1 MYARRMKIRREKNR
15 REKKLQGAHTWVRP
29 YRKKNM
35 KRILEKI
42 VESVLTV
49 SGATTGIVILLI
61 VVFLFREGAGF
72 FRHSEIETGYALCV
86 NGGNPINRLTPEQ
99 IKAIFD
105 YEIDNWSLA
114 GGNDEEITPFRMND
128 ISNYYTDEELG
139 ENYEF
144 LPEKLSEIISKTP
157 GLIAFVPEQYLPDES
172 ADVKVLAGGK
182 LNPADFFGGE
192 IWMPTATPAP
202 QFGLLPL
209 LLGTLWVG
217 LCAILIA
224 LPLGLGV
231 AIYLG
236 ELAGERVRNLL
247 KPAIELLAG
256 IPSVVYGFFG
266 LVVLVPFIQKT
277 FDLPVG
283 ETAFAGS
290 LILAVMALPTII
302 TVAEDAIRNTPQAM
316 REASLGLGAN
326 HWQTIYRVVVPYSMS
341 GISAAVV
348 LGIGRAI
355 GETMAV
361 LMVTGNAAVI
371 PHSLFEPVRTIPA
384 TIAAEL
390 GEAPHGGAHYGAL
403 FVLGCILF
411 LITVVISVM
420 AEVISKRQHHA

>member
-1 MYARRMKIRREKNR
+1 MRRIFEKLI
-15 REKKLQGAHTWVRP
+15 EF
-29 YRKKNM
+29 
-35 KRILEKI
+35 ILTI
-42 VESVLTV
+42 
-49 SGATTGIVILLI
+49 SGATTSIVILLI
-61 VVFLFREGAGF
+61 VIFLFREGAGF
-72 FRHSEIETGYALCV
+72 FQHSEIENGYALCV
-86 NGGNPINRLTPEQ
+86 NGKNPVNRLNPEQ
-99 IKAIFD
+99 IKDIFD
-105 YEIDNWSLA
+105 GEIDNWSIV
-114 GGNDEEITPFRMND
+114 GGNDEEIAPFRMND

-139 ENYEF
+139 EDYEF
-144 LPEKLSEIISKTP
+144 LPEKLNELIKNTP
-157 GLIAFVPEQYLPDES
+157 GIIAFVPVQYLPNQTAEL
-172 ADVKVLAGGK
+172 KVLTDNK
-182 LNPADFFGGE
+182 LNPSDFFGGK

-217 LCAILIA
+217 FCAILIA

-236 ELAGERVRNLL
+236 ELAGERIRNFL

-266 LVVLVPFIQKT
+266 LVVLVPIIRNVFN
-277 FDLPVG
+277 LPVG

-290 LILAVMALPTII
+290 LVLAVMALPTII
-302 TVAEDAIRNTPQAM
+302 TVAEDAIRNVPQAM

-326 HWQTIYRVVVPYSMS
+326 HWQTIYRVIVPYSIS

-361 LMVTGNAAVI
+361 LMVTGNAAII
-371 PHSLFEPVRTIPA
+371 PKTLFEPVRTIPA

-390 GEAPHGGAHYGAL
+390 GEAPHAGVHYGAL

-411 LITVVISVM
+411 VITVIVSIT
-420 AEVISKRQHHA
+420 AEFISKKQPKGFL